1 MSTTITKSPFE
12 NITESLFPNRLGF
25 FSETGEVKIDEVQG
39 FLDVSRKELAH
50 IFGVSPDALRED
62 RISQKTKERL
72 GELAGA
78 IEQVAEAFEG
88 DLNKTK
94 FWIKTPNPN
103 FGGSSPRQLIVAGR
117 SQYVLKFIFASRKG
131 Y

>member
-1 MSTTITKSPFE
+1 MSAVIM
-12 NITESLFPNRLGF
+12 ESLFQNRLGF
-25 FSETGEVKIDEVQG
+25 FSETGDVKIDEVQK
-39 FLDVSRKELAH
+39 FLEISRKELAH
-50 IFGVSPDALRED
+50 IFGVSADALREE

-72 GELAGA
+72 SELAGA
-78 IEQVAEAFEG
+78 IEYVADVFEG
-88 DLNKTK
+88 DLKKTQ

-117 SQYVLKFIFASRKG
+117 SQYVLKFILAARKG